1 MRHVS
6 QKKIKYYFFSRYQC
20 KVSINLLLSKDSGRK
35 RGSPS
40 EEGPV
45 VEIYESSACVSY
57 DEKRDLRLTVITDR
71 IPSQSIMPDDV
82 AKVL

>member
-1 MRHVS
+1 M
-6 QKKIKYYFFSRYQC
+6 
-20 KVSINLLLSKDSGRK
+20 SINRLLSNDSGRK
-35 RGSPS
+35 LGSPS

-45 VEIYESSACVSY
+45 LEIYESSACASY

-71 IPSQSIMPDDV
+71 IPSQSIIPDDV